1 LGIYKQLF
9 QNTFLYGAASVV
21 PRMLSVILIP
31 LYTGILET
39 TSYGDYAIVFTYF
52 VIFNVILAYG
62 METAFFRFYNKEAD
76 KNQVTQTANWSIIA
90 TTLIFVILGFTF
102 FDLVQGVTRI
112 TPEILRLI
120 IWILAFDALAIVPFA
135 WLRANSKPLQF
146 AAIKIINVCINLG
159 LNVFLLYYLPKWVN
173 RFTFLDAIYIP
184 DYEVQYIFWSNFM
197 ASGIT
202 LLMLVGFFKKMKFNF
217 NYKLWKN
224 MMKYALPVLVAG
236 VAFSINEAVD
246 RLFLDYLLPKDIA
259 REQIGIYTACYKLGM
274 FMTLFAT
281 AFRLGIE
288 PFFFSHASS
297 KNPKKAYALITK
309 YFVIIGSAILLVVL
323 VFIDI
328 LKEEFI
334 RDQSYWDAM
343 DIVPIILLAN
353 LFLGIYHNLSVWYKI
368 TDKTRYGAYISSFGA
383 LSTIVL
389 NLWLIPVIGYVGSA
403 IATLFAYASMATLS
417 YFIGKR
423 HYAVPYNMG
432 KIMAYLGVSILFS
445 VLSFY
450 VFRANYFVGIA
461 LILVFVSLVYVFEK
475 RELISLINNDKNED

>member
-1 LGIYKQLF
+1 
-9 QNTFLYGAASVV
+9 
-21 PRMLSVILIP
+21 
-31 LYTGILET
+31 
-39 TSYGDYAIVFTYF
+39 
-52 VIFNVILAYG
+52 
-62 METAFFRFYNKEAD
+62 
-76 KNQVTQTANWSIIA
+76 
-90 TTLIFVILGFTF
+90 
-102 FDLVQGVTRI
+102 
-112 TPEILRLI
+112 
-120 IWILAFDALAIVPFA
+120 
-135 WLRANSKPLQF
+135 
-146 AAIKIINVCINLG
+146 
-159 LNVFLLYYLPKWVN
+159 
-173 RFTFLDAIYIP
+173 
-184 DYEVQYIFWSNFM
+184 
-197 ASGIT
+197 
-202 LLMLVGFFKKMKFNF
+202 
-217 NYKLWKN
+217 